1 LSREFNNHIKILLV
15 EDNRGDARIIHE
27 MLVEQKK
34 KKDQLFSYELTW
46 VGSLKE
52 ASDIL
57 SEKNSDVVLLD
68 LSLPDSKG
76 LDTFYN
82 ISKISNDIPVI
93 VMSGLDDEKTALSA
107 VRNGAQDYLVK
118 GTVNSS
124 LLVRAIWYAIERK
137 YLELERN
144 KLIHDLEEA
153 LANVKTLS
161 GLIPICANCKKIRD
175 DEGYWNQVE
184 VYIQNHSEAE
194 FSHSLC
200 PDCLKKLYPDFIDNE
215 DKNPEE

>member
-1 LSREFNNHIKILLV
+1 MSREFNNHIKILLV

-175 DEGYWNQVE
+175 DEGYWN
-184 VYIQNHSEAE
+184 
-194 FSHSLC
+194 
-200 PDCLKKLYPDFIDNE
+200 
-215 DKNPEE
+215 